1 MIANEIPK
9 MVVDSIK
16 KLFGYFSKSKE
27 TESTTMNAVIVSNN
41 EAQSLYSIVENCLK
55 ENVSTEYKYFIQ
67 SSAQIL
73 NYFTNLPSV
82 ILHS

>member
-27 TESTTMNAVIVSNN
+27 TEMNAVIVSNN

-82 ILHS
+82 ILH

>member
-16 KLFGYFSKSKE
+16 KLFGYFSKSRE
-27 TESTTMNAVIVSNN
+27 TEDTTMNAVIVSNN

-82 ILHS
+82 ILH